1 MRLIAFVLASAI
13 ASAGEPDIPPRE
25 EKPVR
30 VPAQVLSPAEE
41 ARRDALT
48 RFGVGFFRTRD
59 DRLVEAMKQ
68 YRAALQ
74 NDPQAV
80 APQRELVRVYAELG
94 RDAAAIRAARAVL
107 AKDLDDSETAQRLGR
122 LLVDGKKYAEAAKAF
137 QQAAASPRGKDDFTA
152 RLVLLRELG
161 NAGEKANDHAAREIA
176 AREQLAILAANKAAL
191 LKPDL
196 FTPEEFHRRRA
207 RCYEDLGQALVG
219 LRKFDSASAAFE
231 TARDLYAD
239 PKAGNDRS
247 GQARLHWNLS
257 GSLAAQGEPE
267 KALKE
272 LERYLEQQPAGF
284 APYERWVK
292 LMTETNRGSEI
303 AGTLARQAKLNP
315 TNPAPVWLAAAATL
329 QRDPE
334 AGDAVFAKLLDRADK
349 PDYFRVMVQAY
360 ESANL
365 PEKFLAI
372 ADRLFTAGR
381 PKGYYEE
388 RKDKAPDPPPP
399 SAADL
404 QRARFFSE
412 ASKATKTFTKPLI
425 RQLDADGKAGMTR
438 FPDTLELVM
447 GLATRDG
454 QLETFTPAL
463 QVSSARKIIYATQKM
478 VVICLRHQRKWAE
491 IAAIAESLS
500 NLNNGRF
507 SLNIAAEAAIAYAE
521 LGREREALA
530 VVDKMDGHLFIRI
543 KRAEVFNI
551 LGKHKLALRE
561 IDEVLEKDNAKGG
574 NLEMVRQAQIG
585 TLQLLKE
592 HAKAEAIQREMLD
605 SDPDDQ
611 ELLNNFGYQLAD
623 QGRKLDEAEAMIRRA
638 IELDRDARIKAGDPD
653 AESGNYLDSLGWVL
667 FKKGKFAE
675 ARKAL
680 EAATQFA
687 EVTENGVVWDH
698 LGDTYFRLDLKKD
711 AAAAYAKAIK
721 LFAGSHEG
729 KQFGRLDEV
738 KRKLKLAE

>member
-1 MRLIAFVLASAI
+1 MRLIAFILASAI

-334 AGDAVFAKLLDRADK
+334 AGDAAFAKLLDRADK
-349 PDYFRVMVQAY
+349 PDYFRVMVQAH

-381 PKGYYEE
+381 PKGFYDH
-388 RKDKAPDPPPP
+388 KDGDPALPPPP
-399 SAADL
+399 AADL

-412 ASKATKTFTKPLI
+412 AAKGTKSFTKPLI
-425 RQLDADGKAGMTR
+425 RQLEADGKAGTSR

-447 GLATRDG
+447 ALATRDG

-463 QVSSARKIIYATQKM
+463 RLVSGRKINYSTQRM

-507 SLNIAAEAAIAYAE
+507 FPSIAAEAAIAYAE
-521 LGREREALA
+521 LGREREAFA
-530 VVDKMDGHLFIRI
+530 VLEKLDGRISIRV
-543 KRAEVFNI
+543 KRSEVFNI
-551 LGKHKLALRE
+551 LGQSKIALRE
-561 IDEVLEKDNAKGG
+561 LEDVLEKDNPKGE
-574 NLEMVRQAQIG
+574 NLDMVRRAQIN
-585 TLQLLKE
+585 TLHLLKE
-592 HAKAEAIQREMLD
+592 DAKAERLLRELLD
-605 SDPDDQ
+605 DNPDNV
-611 ELLNNFGYQLAD
+611 LILNNFGYQLAD

-638 IELDRDARIKAGDPD
+638 IELDRDARIKNGDPD

-667 FKKGKFAE
+667 FKKGKFTE
-675 ARKAL
+675 ARTAL

-687 EVTENGVVWDH
+687 EVSENGVVWDH
-698 LGDTYFRLDLKKD
+698 LGDTYFRLNLKKD